1 MIPVLTI
8 GARHFAFKKTEDA
21 ARVLTLLAAA
31 QETTTTYHYKKSQ
44 LYFHTLPLGHSSG
57 TSSVSLEMIAPNR
70 FVEPFSEN
78 PQQQPDDIQPL
89 CGLRRLP
96 AKSMPRQLN
105 PGGAA

>member
-8 GARHFAFKKTEDA
+8 GAKHFVFKKTDDA

-31 QETTTTYHYKKSQ
+31 QETATTYHYKKGQ
-44 LYFHTLPLGHSSG
+44 LYFHTLPLGHSDR
-57 TSSVSLEMIAPNR
+57 SSTVSLEMIPPNR
-70 FVEPFSEN
+70 FVEPFSQD

-89 CGLRRLP
+89 CGIRRLP